1 MFITDQI
8 YPFGYKAT
16 TVEKFTTLT
25 VFAEA
30 KNIKLKMMIAD
41 VWNHKTFK

>member
-41 VWNHKTFK
+41 VWIYNIYK

>member
-16 TVEKFTTLT
+16 TVEKFTMLT

-30 KNIKLKMMIAD
+30 KNIKLKNDDSRCM
-41 VWNHKTFK
+41 NL